1 MNQKFVRIVA
11 IILAVIIA
19 GGVLATAFTS
29 VFAADAAVLAASA
42 TPDTGTD
49 GPPVVPIVVGI
60 VAVLLIAACV
70 IIPKVSKK

>member
-1 MNQKFVRIVA
+1 MNQKAVRVIAIV
-11 IILAVIIA
+11 LAVIIA

-29 VFAADAAVLAASA
+29 VFAADASAVAVAA

-49 GPPVVPIVVGI
+49 GPPVLPIVVGV

-70 IIPKVSKK
+70 IIPKIAKK

>member
-11 IILAVIIA
+11 IVLAVIIA
-19 GGVLATAFTS
+19 GGVLVTAFTS
-29 VFAADAAVLAASA
+29 VFAADAAVLAAPA

>member
-29 VFAADAAVLAASA
+29 VFAADATIVAASV

-60 VAVLLIAACV
+60 VAVLLIGACA

>member
-11 IILAVIIA
+11 IVLAVIIA
-19 GGVLATAFTS
+19 GGVLITAFTS
-29 VFAADAAVLAASA
+29 VFAADMTTVVTPV

-49 GPPVVPIVVGI
+49 GPPIVPIVIGI